1 MGVDGSDHINAIAL
15 DIASEAIV
23 RRGYLGEGAI
33 YKFGELGV
41 LACQTSDVRS
51 ANVYDISHCFV

>member
-33 YKFGELGV
+33 YKCV
-41 LACQTSDVRS
+41 ALACQTSDVRS